1 MAKSLKQ
8 VLDQITK
15 LQQQADEI
23 RSKEVSEVVQ
33 RIRVAIDHYGLSA
46 RDLFGPEGRRTRK
59 VAAAPKGRAAAKH
72 SGVAKYAS
80 GDGRTWTGVGKRPTW
95 LVEALAAGKTT
106 QDLLID
112 PSATST
118 SDTATAQRAK
128 KSTASTA
135 AGAGG
140 KRRNAA
146 RGAEEGGLPKA
157 LDVSPSGRSTKSS
170 KLSKSRKASKAPGAP
185 KYHDGA
191 GKTWTGVGK
200 RPNWFV
206 EALAA
211 GRRAEDL
218 LIPAAAA

>member
-1 MAKSLKQ
+1 M
-8 VLDQITK
+8 
-15 LQQQADEI
+15 
-23 RSKEVSEVVQ
+23 
-33 RIRVAIDHYGLSA
+33 
-46 RDLFGPEGRRTRK
+46 
-59 VAAAPKGRAAAKH
+59 AAAPKGRAAAKH

-95 LVEALAAGKTT
+95 FVEALAAGKTT

-118 SDTATAQRAK
+118 SDTATAKRAK
-128 KSTASTA
+128 KSIASTA
-135 AGAGG
+135 NGARG
-140 KRRNAA
+140 KRRTAA
-146 RGAEEGGLPKA
+146 ISAKA
-157 LDVSPSGRSTKSS
+157 GDLAKVSEDSRSGWTPKSS
-170 KLSKSRKASKAPGAP
+170 KLRKSSKASKASKAPGAP
-185 KYHDGA
+185 KYQDGA

-218 LIPAAAA
+218 LIPAATDA